1 WLPLPASAF
10 HFSATLHV
18 VTISK
23 CDIVDSMV
31 ETLYL
36 PQVRKLGLQHV
47 RISGHSV
54 HNIIAGCPVLE
65 GLLLKNINCGHD
77 VSIRINSRSL
87 ISFGFGFLSREL
99 IIEDAPSLK
108 RLFQLREHFM
118 RNVLVIS
125 APNLEI
131 VGSIYD
137 NNYTKFTFGDTVI
150 QQLCA
155 VNLKT
160 AVSSVKTLAIDNHNL
175 NLDLVIN
182 FTQCFPRLEKLFY
195 LCVFF
200 VSLLSQTSNVSGGKN
215 LWRRKYHSRIKYL
228 DIGLKTIVF
237 RNYRGIKSQASFA
250 AFFILNAKMLQVM
263 RFEGGPYKDDT
274 EFIERQH
281 RLLQLDKKA
290 SRGAQFQFTTSTCHS
305 DLPHIKHVHDLSKD
319 DPFKCT
325 C

>member
-1 WLPLPASAF
+1 MEQSANERTMF
-10 HFSATLHV
+10 ALLVKLIDYFGDGEQLMRLEFKDIYEVYHQDALDVSLIIAWVL
-18 VTISK
+18 K

-150 QQLCA
+150 Q
-155 VNLKT
+155 
-160 AVSSVKTLAIDNHNL
+160 
-175 NLDLVIN
+175 
-182 FTQCFPRLEKLFY
+182 
-195 LCVFF
+195 
-200 VSLLSQTSNVSGGKN
+200 TSNVSGGKN